1 MSDTTETDFFGG
13 RKSKR
18 DIPQE
23 IQREVI
29 ERTDDRFPDRTPHRL
44 PPKRRRGTTE
54 QLHNFTMRLSINDAE
69 KFIRWCED
77 ERLSYREGFAKLV
90 GLIR

>member
-1 MSDTTETDFFGG
+1 MSDGTDFFGG
-13 RKSKR
+13 RKTKR
-18 DIPQE
+18 EISQE

-54 QLHNFTMRLSINDAE
+54 PLHNFTMRLAMNDAE
-69 KFIRWCED
+69 RFIRYCER
-77 ERLSYREGFAKLV
+77 ERLSYREAFARL
-90 GLIR
+90 LAHMDS